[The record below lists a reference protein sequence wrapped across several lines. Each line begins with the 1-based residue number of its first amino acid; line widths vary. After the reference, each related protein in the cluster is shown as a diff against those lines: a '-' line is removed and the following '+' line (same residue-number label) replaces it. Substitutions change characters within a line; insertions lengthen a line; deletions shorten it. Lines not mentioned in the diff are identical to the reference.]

1 MYVAPLQ
8 DLYAITL
15 FADDNFPLA
24 SNSNLNLLIKEF
36 EEKLMLIC
44 KWLKNSGLKINE
56 SKTELCLFFRND
68 HAPIT
73 ISINGTTVKSKS
85 SMNVLGVQFDSK
97 LSWCD
102 QVNKSIN
109 KSKKTLHAINIL
121 KTYFNPNELLGLL
134 TSNYYSVLYYNS
146 EIWNLPTLSNHLKK
160 KLLSASANALKM
172 CMSKLPLNTSFDSIH
187 SLAKRGTPTQ
197 MCNYKHALQLYK
209 LFNSETMT
217 EDWIA
222 LNFQQQFN
230 GRSNKF
236 QFFTSSNYKV
246 GKNLMVN
253 RFRQLNNKIDYNW
266 LNESFNSYKIKCK
279 KLFLQ

>member
-1 MYVAPLQ
+1 
-8 DLYAITL
+8 
-15 FADDNFPLA
+15 
-24 SNSNLNLLIKEF
+24 
-36 EEKLMLIC
+36 
-44 KWLKNSGLKINE
+44 
-56 SKTELCLFFRND
+56 
-68 HAPIT
+68 
-73 ISINGTTVKSKS
+73 
-85 SMNVLGVQFDSK
+85 MNVLGVQFDSK

-109 KSKKTLHAINIL
+109 KSKKTLHAINII
-121 KTYFNPNELLGLL
+121 KKYFNPDELLGLL
-134 TSNYYSVLYYNS
+134 TSNFYSVLYYNS
-146 EIWNLPTLSNHLKK
+146 EIWNLPTLSSQLKK

-172 CMSKLPLNTSFDSIH
+172 CMTRLPLNTSFDSIH
-187 SLAKRGTPTQ
+187 RLAKRGTPTQ

-217 EDWIA
+217 EDWVS

-230 GRSNKF
+230 GRRNRF

-246 GKNLMVN
+246 GNNLMVN